1 MLRSG
6 WRWARVISLH
16 FLEVE
21 WSRPSCLGRLSSSG
35 NCCPKD
41 LKLEIEHLSQDEAS
55 EMEEFLARVAGRGHA
70 RQLSASDRTAWLAE
84 LQLNRSTSLDA
95 PSWLWNSVVDLVAAH
110 EAAYLTALS
119 SLRTEGRVN

>member
-1 MLRSG
+1 
-6 WRWARVISLH
+6 
-16 FLEVE
+16 
-21 WSRPSCLGRLSSSG
+21 
-35 NCCPKD
+35 

-55 EMEEFLARVAGRGHA
+55 EMAEFLARVAGRGHA

-119 SLRTEGRVN
+119 SLRTECRVN